1 MIKELMETILELKGI
16 TKSDLASR
24 IDVSRAT
31 LSGRLKRDNLSID
44 TLNQMLKALDYKIV
58 IAPRNKRLA
67 ENEFD
72 LMTKIEKPAKTDD
85 RESQTYDLWLKKDE
99 FTVEQYGAELN
110 KIWSDDAKKIN
121 KEFERYMKW
130 YMEEKLNS

>member
-1 MIKELMETILELKGI
+1 MIKELMETILELKGV

-58 IAPRNKRLA
+58 IAPRNKRLT